1 MEGANWVAIISILI
15 PSLIAIILALVSFV
29 LKLKKDSMT
38 GMSREL
44 SELVLAIVEA
54 AKDKH
59 FTQAEILKIIK
70 EGEDVIA
77 EGKKLLES

>member
-1 MEGANWVAIISILI
+1 MEGNWVAIISILI

-38 GMSREL
+38 GMSKEL
-44 SELVLAIVEA
+44 SELVLSIVEA

>member
-1 MEGANWVAIISILI
+1 MEGNWVAIISILI
-15 PSLIAIILALVSFV
+15 PYLIAIILALVSFV